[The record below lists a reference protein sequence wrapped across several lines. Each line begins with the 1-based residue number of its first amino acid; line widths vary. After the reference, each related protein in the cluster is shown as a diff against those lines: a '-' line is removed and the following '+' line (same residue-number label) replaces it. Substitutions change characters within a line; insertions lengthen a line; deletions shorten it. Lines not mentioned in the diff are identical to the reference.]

1 MNIPPKIYFISNSGN
16 SSLSEFINS
25 NLYYESFDVSFKQL
39 KLENLKKENPDI
51 IVFDLYFQDKQYDEV
66 IADVM
71 KQFENKP
78 IYFLSP
84 KDNNFKKVA
93 QVINTKLHLLT
104 NFSGDVIGKIN
115 HYLNQ
120 IYSVRQL
127 RVG

>member
-115 HYLNQ
+115 NYLNQ
-120 IYSVRQL
+120 IALTRFAQIV
-127 RVG
+127 

>member
-25 NLYYESFDVSFKQL
+25 NLYYESFDVSFNQL

-66 IADVM
+66 IAEVM
-71 KQFENKP
+71 AHFEGKP

-84 KDNNFKKVA
+84 KDSNFKKVA
-93 QVINTKLHLLT
+93 QIINTKLHLLT
-104 NFSGDVIGKIN
+104 NFSGDVIGRIN
-115 HYLNQ
+115 NYLNQ
-120 IYSVRQL
+120 IYNIRQL
-127 RVG
+127 KVG

>member
-39 KLENLKKENPDI
+39 KLENLEKENPDI
-51 IVFDLYFQDKQYDEV
+51 IVIDLYFKDNQHDEV
-66 IADVM
+66 INQVL
-71 KQFENKP
+71 KQFTHKP

-84 KDNNFKKVA
+84 KDNNFKKVG
-93 QVINTKLHLLT
+93 QVINNQLHFLS
-104 NFSGDVIGKIN
+104 NFSGDIISRIN
-115 HYLNQ
+115 SYLNQ
-120 IYSVRQL
+120 IYSVRHL

>member
-39 KLENLKKENPDI
+39 KLENLEKENPDI
-51 IVFDLYFQDKQYDEV
+51 IVIDLYFKDNKHDEV
-66 IADVM
+66 INQVLHQF
-71 KQFENKP
+71 KQKP

-84 KDNNFKKVA
+84 KDSNFKKVA
-93 QVINTKLHLLT
+93 QVINNQLHFLS
-104 NFSGDVIGKIN
+104 NFSGDIISKIN
-115 HYLNQ
+115 NYLNQ
-120 IYSVRQL
+120 LSSVRHL

>member
-39 KLENLKKENPDI
+39 KLENLEKENPDI
-51 IVFDLYFQDKQYDEV
+51 IVIDLYFKDNKHDEV
-66 IADVM
+66 INQVLNQF
-71 KQFENKP
+71 KQKP

-93 QVINTKLHLLT
+93 QVINNQLHFLS
-104 NFSGDVIGKIN
+104 NFSGDIIN
-115 HYLNQ
+115 RINNYLNQ
-120 IYSVRQL
+120 ISSVRHL

>member
-115 HYLNQ
+115 NYLNQ
-120 IYSVRQL
+120 IYNVRQL